1 MEQSSIQKQF
11 QHNSMDPRNEELQP
25 GSQSFIQ
32 DPLSG
37 MHTNIRAPDLNV
49 QEFKPVHNY
58 SIQTGEEF
66 ALEFMRDRVNPRKP
80 FLPYTDPNCATDYME
95 LKGMLGIDHTGSE
108 SGSDISM
115 LTAVEKCPK
124 EFERKDSSLHKDR
137 GNTSFC
143 EDRSNYG
150 SLPQT
155 LSGYDSSR
163 GVVHGYAS
171 TGASGSLS
179 MKMKVLCSFGGKI
192 LPRPSDGK
200 LRHVGGE
207 TRIIRIR
214 KDISWEEL
222 VQKAV
227 SIYNQTHVIKYQLP
241 GEDLDALVSVSCY
254 EDLQNMM
261 EECSELEDRE
271 GSQKLRMF
279 LFSMS
284 DLDDAQFGLGSV
296 EGDSE
301 AQYMVAVN
309 GMDMVSRNST
319 LHGLMSSSANI
330 LGVLDGQD
338 IEGQN
343 RLATH
348 SIGVSTSP
356 LTGTFVS
363 SSTIQSSQPILPSS
377 SDVYEPYSQ
386 TYHGQMM
393 PHGES
398 KQYPFH
404 HGQDPPHH
412 SPFEGIPTLVP
423 LHGLMNQQRD
433 LTEAQQYSGLCEQNL
448 EMAVMQVK
456 PECDGFVQQ
465 KSDTKNICSSEQD
478 YTVPPQPHDGSLI
491 DHLSFEEAVV
501 VVAASEGDQSLLS
514 SKNEAKHQEPE
525 DVSSSVD
532 AVNPVQLPKSSDDN
546 PYSSSAF
553 APADSESSVV
563 DLSYLEPPTPAQ
575 RYFYSERIPREQAEL
590 LNRLSKSDDSHGSQ
604 FLISHSRSDIAQQD
618 SIAECVDKLHDGN
631 LALQTE
637 QSSRAKP
644 LFIDTHT
651 IDDGLAQLQKYKE
664 FADAVFQMHSK
675 HLQDVDCELRHESPE
690 AMYNKDAV
698 NENTVLT
705 GHATNGTKDGSKKP
719 LADVPAEAGS
729 KLPAVSQ
736 VAAFEHHKD
745 TSSDLPKLHWSEG
758 TCKGSSSDDAKGQA
772 QTFSWIGSPIED
784 VSQEIPS
791 GGDSAPVQG
800 DIVIDI
806 NDRFPRDFLSDIFS
820 KAILSEDSSAISPL
834 PKDGAGLSLYME
846 NHEPKRWSYFQK
858 LAQEGFVQKDDSLI
872 DQDHLGFSTP
882 IRKVEEGDHV
892 SYRFTPL
899 TTDGVSDSHLD
910 SQLNPGENDQKELPR
925 TVGADNKVLHSN
937 YDDSQV
943 KGTESMQLDGMTE
956 NLRMPDSVYEEGKIE
971 SRNIGL
977 PPLDPSLGE
986 IDISTLQV

>member
-1 MEQSSIQKQF
+1 MEQSNIQKQF

-25 GSQSFIQ
+25 ASQSFMQ

-37 MHTNIRAPDLNV
+37 MHTNIRPPNLNTP
-49 QEFKPVHNY
+49 EFKPVLNY

-80 FLPYTDPNCATDYME
+80 FLPYTDPNYATGCME
-95 LKGMLGIDHTGSE
+95 RKGISGINQTGSE

-115 LTAVEKCPK
+115 LTTVEKCPK
-124 EFERKDSSLHKDR
+124 ELERNNTSLNKDTDNS
-137 GNTSFC
+137 SFC

-155 LSGYDSSR
+155 LSGYESSR
-163 GVVHGYAS
+163 GVLHGYVS
-171 TGASGSLS
+171 SGPSNGSS

-222 VQKAV
+222 VQKTL
-227 SIYNQTHVIKYQLP
+227 SIYNQAHVIKYQLP
-241 GEDLDALVSVSCY
+241 GEDLDALVSVSCD

-261 EECSELEDRE
+261 EECNELEDRE

-301 AQYMVAVN
+301 VQYMVAVN
-309 GMDMVSRNST
+309 GMDMGSRKNST

-330 LGVLDGQD
+330 LGALDGQD
-338 IEGQN
+338 IEGES
-343 RLATH
+343 RLARN

-377 SDVYEPYSQ
+377 SDAYETYPQ

-393 PHGES
+393 GHGES
-398 KQYPFH
+398 RQYPFH

-423 LHGLMNQQRD
+423 LHGLMNQQGD
-433 LTEAQQYSGLCEQNL
+433 LTEGQPYIGLCEQNL
-448 EMAVMQVK
+448 EIAVTQVK
-456 PECDGFVQQ
+456 PKCDGSVQQ

-478 YTVPPQPHDGSLI
+478 YTVPPQPHDGNLI
-491 DHLSFEEAVV
+491 DNFSVEEAGV
-501 VVAASEGDQSLLS
+501 VVAASEGDLSLLS
-514 SKNEAKHQEPE
+514 SKNEAKHLEPE
-525 DVSSSVD
+525 NFSSSVN
-532 AVNPVQLPKSSDDN
+532 AVNAVQLPKSSDDD
-546 PYSSSAF
+546 PYSTSSSAY

-563 DLSYLEPPTPAQ
+563 DLSYLEPPMPPQ

-618 SIAECVDKLHDGN
+618 SITECVDKLHERN
-631 LALQTE
+631 LA
-637 QSSRAKP
+637 
-644 LFIDTHT
+644 
-651 IDDGLAQLQKYKE
+651 
-664 FADAVFQMHSK
+664 
-675 HLQDVDCELRHESPE
+675 
-690 AMYNKDAV
+690 
-698 NENTVLT
+698 
-705 GHATNGTKDGSKKP
+705 
-719 LADVPAEAGS
+719 
-729 KLPAVSQ
+729 
-736 VAAFEHHKD
+736 
-745 TSSDLPKLHWSEG
+745 
-758 TCKGSSSDDAKGQA
+758 
-772 QTFSWIGSPIED
+772 
-784 VSQEIPS
+784 PS
-791 GGDSAPVQG
+791 GDSAPVQG

-806 NDRFPRDFLSDIFS
+806 HDRFPRDFLSDIFS
-820 KAILSEDSSAISPL
+820 KAIPSEDSSGISPL
-834 PKDGAGLSLYME
+834 PKDGAGLSLNME

-858 LAQEGFVQKDDSLI
+858 LAQEGFVQKDVSLI
-872 DQDHLGFSTP
+872 DQDHLGFSP
-882 IRKVEEGDHV
+882 AIRKVEEGDHV
-892 SYRFTPL
+892 SYHFTPL
-899 TTDGVSDSHLD
+899 TVDGVSDSHVD
-910 SQLNPGENDQKELPR
+910 SQLILGEDDQKELPG

-937 YDDSQV
+937 YDNSQV
-943 KGTESMQLDGMTE
+943 KGTESMRFDGMME
-956 NLRMPDSVYEEGKIE
+956 DLRMPESEYE
-971 SRNIGL
+971 
-977 PPLDPSLGE
+977 
-986 IDISTLQV
+986 VFF

>member
-49 QEFKPVHNY
+49 QEFKPVLNY

-80 FLPYTDPNCATDYME
+80 FLPYTDPNCATGYME
-95 LKGMLGIDHTGSE
+95 LKGTLGINHTGSE

-115 LTAVEKCPK
+115 LTTVEKCPK

-143 EDRSNYG
+143 EDRGNYG
-150 SLPQT
+150 SLRQT
-155 LSGYDSSR
+155 MLGYDSSR

-171 TGASGSLS
+171 SGASSSLS

-301 AQYMVAVN
+301 VQYMVAVN

-319 LHGLMSSSANI
+319 SHGLMSSSANI

-348 SIGVSTSP
+348 SIGVSTSH

-393 PHGES
+393 PQGES

-404 HGQDPPHH
+404 HGQDPPQH

-456 PECDGFVQQ
+456 PECDGSVQQ
-465 KSDTKNICSSEQD
+465 KSDTKEYLLLRARLHCSS
-478 YTVPPQPHDGSLI
+478 T
-491 DHLSFEEAVV
+491 
-501 VVAASEGDQSLLS
+501 
-514 SKNEAKHQEPE
+514 
-525 DVSSSVD
+525 
-532 AVNPVQLPKSSDDN
+532 
-546 PYSSSAF
+546 
-553 APADSESSVV
+553 
-563 DLSYLEPPTPAQ
+563 
-575 RYFYSERIPREQAEL
+575 
-590 LNRLSKSDDSHGSQ
+590 
-604 FLISHSRSDIAQQD
+604 
-618 SIAECVDKLHDGN
+618 
-631 LALQTE
+631 
-637 QSSRAKP
+637 
-644 LFIDTHT
+644 
-651 IDDGLAQLQKYKE
+651 
-664 FADAVFQMHSK
+664 
-675 HLQDVDCELRHESPE
+675 
-690 AMYNKDAV
+690 
-698 NENTVLT
+698 
-705 GHATNGTKDGSKKP
+705 AT
-719 LADVPAEAGS
+719 
-729 KLPAVSQ
+729 
-736 VAAFEHHKD
+736 
-745 TSSDLPKLHWSEG
+745 
-758 TCKGSSSDDAKGQA
+758 
-772 QTFSWIGSPIED
+772 
-784 VSQEIPS
+784 
-791 GGDSAPVQG
+791 
-800 DIVIDI
+800 
-806 NDRFPRDFLSDIFS
+806 
-820 KAILSEDSSAISPL
+820 
-834 PKDGAGLSLYME
+834 
-846 NHEPKRWSYFQK
+846 
-858 LAQEGFVQKDDSLI
+858 
-872 DQDHLGFSTP
+872 
-882 IRKVEEGDHV
+882 
-892 SYRFTPL
+892 
-899 TTDGVSDSHLD
+899 
-910 SQLNPGENDQKELPR
+910 
-925 TVGADNKVLHSN
+925 
-937 YDDSQV
+937 
-943 KGTESMQLDGMTE
+943 
-956 NLRMPDSVYEEGKIE
+956 
-971 SRNIGL
+971 
-977 PPLDPSLGE
+977 
-986 IDISTLQV
+986 